1 MSNPLHLQ
9 IESVAT
15 LVAAL
20 SPQTSASE
28 LFTRVPG
35 DLPMGMEPPV
45 AHRTFD
51 VRFDPAPALTT
62 QWHGTSHRVVVGR
75 FVVEVAYDGRHAHRT
90 LSQLLV
96 EDSDQIVSLCE
107 SPSTR
112 VSADVLEIVHVDRRI
127 EQRDAGSDFVTMA
140 LTFSCEYRVAL

>member
-9 IESVAT
+9 IENVAT
-15 LVAAL
+15 LVEAL
-20 SPQTSASE
+20 SPETAPADE
-28 LFTRVPG
+28 FKRVPG
-35 DLPMGMEPPV
+35 DLPMGMEPPI
-45 AHRTFD
+45 AHRAFD
-51 VRFDPAPALTT
+51 VSFDPAPALTT

-75 FVVEVAYDGRHAHRT
+75 FVVEVNYDSRHAHRT

-96 EDSDQIVSLCE
+96 EDADQIVSLCE

-140 LTFSCEYRVAL
+140 LVFTCEYRVAL